1 MIHSKSK
8 STKSQENEKEIK
20 KNSLNYIN
28 KDSTK
33 DNLNLNLIINENEN
47 YAKISNLLCEHD
59 NDDKIVNISKLDEV
73 LYSDERKPKNNELFQ
88 KHMEGDSKFDLII
101 GDQNESDNT
110 NPIINI
116 SNLEIS
122 IFKSEQNEQ
131 NVQYEQSEQ
140 NEQYEKN
147 KQNEQID
154 KNDREE
160 NKKKD
165 KLKNLIPLNLKGG
178 YNFSFGK
185 PDEYSND
192 APISRKR
199 SNEIKDMIN
208 KDKLDDIQPSNNR
221 NYTYI
226 RNRFKMR

>member
-131 NVQYEQSEQ
+131 KINKSIEDNNQSNDNMNKKE
-140 NEQYEKN
+140 NNNNKITIIKGKDEVLKIKKN
-147 KQNEQID
+147 KKCFLKLPFYCKIILIVNIFIILTFLLFFLF
-154 KNDREE
+154 KN
-160 NKKKD
+160 
-165 KLKNLIPLNLKGG
+165 
-178 YNFSFGK
+178 NFSGFFQK
-185 PDEYSND
+185 E
-192 APISRKR
+192 
-199 SNEIKDMIN
+199 NE
-208 KDKLDDIQPSNNR
+208 
-221 NYTYI
+221 
-226 RNRFKMR
+226 